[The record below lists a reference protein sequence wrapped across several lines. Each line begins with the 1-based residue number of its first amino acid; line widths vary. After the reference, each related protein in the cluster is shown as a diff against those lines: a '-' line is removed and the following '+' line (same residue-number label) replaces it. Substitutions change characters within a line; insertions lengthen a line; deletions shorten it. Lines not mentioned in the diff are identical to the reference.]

1 MADQA
6 LKKKVELLLGRG
18 RIDYVPSKALV
29 ESVIDQLIE
38 EGRIPPRE
46 KWEDFKSSE
55 APREESE

>member
-29 ESVIDQLIE
+29 ESIIDQLIE

-46 KWEDFKSSE
+46 KWSEVKSSE
-55 APREESE
+55 VPPEGSE

>member
-1 MADQA
+1 M
-6 LKKKVELLLGRG
+6 KKKVELLLGRG